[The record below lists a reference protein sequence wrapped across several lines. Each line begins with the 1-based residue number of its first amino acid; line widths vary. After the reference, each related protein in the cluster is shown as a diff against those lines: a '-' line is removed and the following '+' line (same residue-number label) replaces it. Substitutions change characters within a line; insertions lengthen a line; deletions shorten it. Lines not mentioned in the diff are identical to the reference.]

1 MNKKLRNQAIT
12 AFECIYSR
20 LQNLIYGCFVI
31 SFAIEKYLFP
41 LDYCIVMSV
50 QKDLTQ
56 GNLVKTLLLF
66 ALPYIGAN
74 FLQALYGAADLM
86 IVGKFCDSSV
96 VSAVSTGSQLLQT
109 LIFFITGLTVSAT
122 VLIAK
127 AFGAKEYDNIVK
139 IINTM
144 TICFLIASF
153 ILSALIIVF
162 DVPLLNAL
170 KTPFEAFKSTQDY
183 VLICSL
189 GLVFIFAYNAIS
201 AVLRGLGNSI
211 APMYFVAI
219 SCFVNIVADIILI
232 GKYNLGASGAAIAT
246 VFSQAISVV
255 IGLIYLK
262 KGNFVF
268 KFKFR
273 GVKFDIQTAKEL
285 FKIGIPLSLQDT
297 LVPLSF
303 LCLFSIANSMGVAAS
318 AAYGSVVRLNAFMM
332 LPAGSFAMALT
343 ALTAQSLGA
352 GMMNRA
358 LNALKL
364 SIYFS
369 FCFGFL
375 FFVWQQVA
383 PKSAIA
389 IFTTDKSVLES
400 GALYLKTFSYDYLLV
415 PFVFCLNGFFFGCG
429 RTLFAAVNSIIS
441 AFVIR
446 VPVGYVLCTTIA
458 GSTLFHLGIAAPCA
472 SVLTIIIAIFYLR
485 YLYKTDKLSLNSN

>member
-1 MNKKLRNQAIT
+1 MAEQ
-12 AFECIYSR
+12 
-20 LQNLIYGCFVI
+20 Q
-31 SFAIEKYLFP
+31 
-41 LDYCIVMSV
+41 
-50 QKDLTQ
+50 DLTQ

-74 FLQALYGAADLM
+74 FLQALYGGADLF

-96 VSAVSTGSQLLQT
+96 VSAVATGSQLLQT

-122 VLIAK
+122 VLIGR
-127 AFGAKEYDNIVK
+127 AFGAKEYDRIVK

-153 ILSALIIVF
+153 VLSTLIIIF
-162 DVPLLNAL
+162 DIPLLNAL

-201 AVLRGLGNSI
+201 AILRGLGNSI

-219 SCFVNIVADIILI
+219 SCVVNIVFDILLI
-232 GKYNLGASGAAIAT
+232 GKYNMGAAGAAIAT
-246 VFSQAISVV
+246 VLSQALSVL

-262 KGNFVF
+262 RGNFVF

-273 GVKFDIQTAKEL
+273 GVKFDIATAKEL

-352 GMMNRA
+352 GMMDRA
-358 LNALKL
+358 LKALKL
-364 SIYFS
+364 SILFS
-369 FCFGFL
+369 FCFGFV
-375 FFVWQQVA
+375 FFVWQQIA

-389 IFTTDKSVLES
+389 IFTTDKDVLET
-400 GALYLKTFSYDYLLV
+400 GALYLKSFSYDYLLV
-415 PFVFCLNGFFFGCG
+415 PFVFCFNGFFFGCG
-429 RTLFAAVNSIIS
+429 RTIFAAVNSIIS

-446 VPVGYVLCTTIA
+446 VPVAFLLCSFISGA
-458 GSTLFHLGIAAPCA
+458 TLFHLGIAAPCA
-472 SVLTIIIAIFYLR
+472 SVLTPIVAALYLR
-485 YLYKTDKLSLNSN
+485 YLCRTKKLSLNIN